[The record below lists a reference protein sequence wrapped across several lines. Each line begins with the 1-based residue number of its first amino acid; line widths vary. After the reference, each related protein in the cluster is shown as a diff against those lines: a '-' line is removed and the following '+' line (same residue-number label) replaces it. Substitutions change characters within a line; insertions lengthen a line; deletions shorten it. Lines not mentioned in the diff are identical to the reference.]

1 MGTTWKVPPVPTVK
15 LIVVPE
21 IEHPVRH
28 VAVIAGVLGV
38 GGCTT
43 GLVPATVG
51 GKATT
56 TSLNCLVDPPIPES
70 TVCVGS

>member
-1 MGTTWKVPPVPTVK
+1 VGIAWNVPPVPMVK
-15 LIVVPE
+15 LIVLPE
-21 IEHPVRH
+21 IAHPVRH
-28 VAVIAGVLGV
+28 VPVIAGELGV
-38 GGCTT
+38 GGCTM
-43 GLVPATVG
+43 GFVPATVG